1 MTFAKTYT
9 NKDNSF
15 CGKVIFSDESKF
27 NIFGS
32 DGQNYA
38 WRKPN
43 TELEIRYLHQI
54 VKHGGGCIAVSGTGN
69 LIFID
74 EILDKYKYLNI
85 KKINLKESARKL
97 GLLEDFYFQ

>member
-1 MTFAKTYT
+1 MIFMAEYREKSHTYVNTVNHKKRLTFAKTYI

-15 CGKVIFSDESKF
+15 WDKVVFSDES

-43 TELEIRYLHQI
+43 TKLKIRHLHQT
-54 VKHGGGCIAVSGTGN
+54 VK
-69 LIFID
+69 
-74 EILDKYKYLNI
+74 
-85 KKINLKESARKL
+85 
-97 GLLEDFYFQ
+97 Q

>member
-1 MTFAKTYT
+1 MQKYI

-15 CGKVIFSDESKF
+15 WDKVIFSDESKF

-38 WRKPN
+38 WKKPN
-43 TELEIRYLHQI
+43 TELEIRHLHQT
-54 VKHGGGCIAVSGTGN
+54 VKHGRRSVMVWECMAVSGTGN

-74 EILDKYKYLNI
+74 GILDKCKYLNI
-85 KKINLKESARKL
+85 LKNNLKE
-97 GLLEDFYFQ
+97 